1 MKHQAEVLGVVTIER
16 LYEPVPFARVF
27 VCSVRQDGL
36 QVYIRTWTPAYE
48 QDRVGFRGSRLRPYI
63 RLLMCLLHHEPLW
76 NFVACS
82 SSPYGFAASGT
93 GIASEN
99 WQRGHRHR
107 E

>member
-36 QVYIRTWTPAYE
+36 QVYIRTCTPAYE
-48 QDRVGFRGSRLRPYI
+48 QDRVGFRGSRLRLYI
-63 RLLMCLLHHEPLW
+63 RLLMCLLQHEPSW
-76 NFVACS
+76 KFVACS
-82 SSPYGFAASGT
+82 SSAGFAAWGT
-93 GIASEN
+93 DIAAES

-107 E
+107 K